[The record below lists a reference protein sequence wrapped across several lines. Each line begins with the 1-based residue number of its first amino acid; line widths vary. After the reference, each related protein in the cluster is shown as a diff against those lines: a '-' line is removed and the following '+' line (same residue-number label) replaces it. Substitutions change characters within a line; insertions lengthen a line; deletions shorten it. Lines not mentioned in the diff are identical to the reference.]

1 MHYVEM
7 MRARRVLIGYGIA
20 LLAII
25 ALTALSML
33 AGPGH
38 VHTDFKVGSAPMI
51 PSSTI
56 IAGCIFGALIVTTL
70 MIPGLNAEA
79 ATTPIIWTRPT
90 PRDTIAWRYVAID
103 LATIVVAFL
112 GTIACVYIVL
122 AIIGLL
128 KYAVFDTKTVTATLL
143 GLGCIVMW
151 YGLVSM
157 AAARLPGRG
166 PMLAGLSWIVFLVQA
181 ALTVAPFP
189 WVIHEII
196 IVLNYAN
203 PFAYLG
209 GVNSA
214 NVHDALVIDLPAA
227 GRAVAAWVIGIAAIF
242 ASVRLWSTREA

>member
-20 LLAII
+20 LLAIVAVTGLI
-25 ALTALSML
+25 VL
-33 AGPGH
+33 AGSAH
-38 VHTDFKVGSAPMI
+38 VHGDVNMGSAPTI
-51 PSSTI
+51 LSSSI
-56 IAGCIFGALIVTTL
+56 VAGSIFGALIVATL

-103 LATIVVAFL
+103 FATIVVAFL

-122 AIIGLL
+122 AILGLL
-128 KYAVFDTKTVTATLL
+128 KYAVFDPKTVTATLL
-143 GLGCIVMW
+143 GLGGIVMW
-151 YGLVSM
+151 YGVVSVVV
-157 AAARLPGRG
+157 ARLPGRG
-166 PMLAGLSWIVFLVQA
+166 PLLAGLSWAVFLIQA

-189 WVIHEII
+189 SVIHEII
-196 IVLNYAN
+196 VALNYLN

-209 GVNSA
+209 SVNTA
-214 NVHDALVIDLPAA
+214 NAHDPLVVQLPAA
-227 GRAVAAWVIGIAAIF
+227 GRAVAAWLIGVAATI

>member
-1 MHYVEM
+1 MHYVEL

-25 ALTALSML
+25 AVTALSML

-38 VHTDFKVGSAPMI
+38 VHTDFKVGSAPVI
-51 PSSTI
+51 LSSSI
-56 IAGCIFGALIVTTL
+56 VAGCIFGALIVATL

-79 ATTPIIWTRPT
+79 TTTPIIWTRPIA
-90 PRDTIAWRYVAID
+90 RDTIAWRYVAID

-112 GTIACVYIVL
+112 GTVACVYIVL
-122 AIIGLL
+122 AIVGVL
-128 KYAVFDTKTVTATLL
+128 KYAVFDAKTVTATLL

-151 YGLVSM
+151 YGLVS
-157 AAARLPGRG
+157 AVAARLPGRG
-166 PMLAGLSWIVFLVQA
+166 GMFAGLSWVVFLVQA

-196 IVLNYAN
+196 VALNYLN

-209 GVNSA
+209 SVNSG
-214 NVHDALVIDLPAA
+214 NVHDPLVVDLPAA
-227 GRAVAAWVIGIAAIF
+227 GRAAAAWLIGIAAII